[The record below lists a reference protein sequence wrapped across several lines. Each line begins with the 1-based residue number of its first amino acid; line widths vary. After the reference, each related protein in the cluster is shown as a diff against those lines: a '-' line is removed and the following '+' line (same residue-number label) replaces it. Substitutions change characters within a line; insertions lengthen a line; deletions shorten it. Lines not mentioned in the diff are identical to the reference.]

1 MPGERE
7 PRVLEPERGREFPAK
22 EAQTGNE
29 STPVFPRLISVKKNK
44 ISPVFSETDLGTK
57 RDQKWGAWI

>member
-7 PRVLEPERGREFPAK
+7 PRVLEPERGREFSAK

-29 STPVFPRLISVKKNK
+29 SSLGENKSTPVFPRLISVKKQK
-44 ISPVFSETDLGTK
+44 FSCFF
-57 RDQKWGAWI
+57 RD